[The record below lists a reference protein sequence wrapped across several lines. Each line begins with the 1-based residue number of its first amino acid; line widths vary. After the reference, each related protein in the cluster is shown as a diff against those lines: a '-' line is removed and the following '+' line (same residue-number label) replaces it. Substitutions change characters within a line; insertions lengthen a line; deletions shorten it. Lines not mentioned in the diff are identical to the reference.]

1 MEQLEVEDKVHLR
14 ESYLGERYNNWRY
27 AAELVE
33 RYGKDSLTYL
43 TLELDKNYFF
53 GTNTEGFIAYKIIDN
68 IMVCMGD
75 PICDEDYWDI
85 LFQEFTTFS
94 KRKRYKMCFCSISQE
109 FSTFLSEHGFSVSKY
124 GEEALIDLNAY
135 ELKGSKTSKL
145 RQKLKR
151 AEKLGITVIEYN
163 PRKHRDYKLED
174 KIVHISD
181 EWLVKKKGKLEFG
194 LGELNLDKPLGRRYF
209 VAIDPNE
216 DLHTIL
222 VFSPFNYGQGYF
234 LDVMRRRFDSIPG
247 VMEKSIID
255 AAMKMKDEGKKMV
268 SLGLAPLAGIEI
280 NGENCTLLEKG
291 MHFVFKNV
299 NQGYDFKAL
308 HDYKKKFAPTIWKS
322 RYIAHEPSL
331 LPVKVAYVM
340 IKARKRENVWLQLI
354 NGLWKSRKAFIT
366 KFR

>member
-1 MEQLEVEDKVHLR
+1 MEQLEVEDKIHLR
-14 ESYLGERYNNWRY
+14 NSYLGESYKNLNY

-33 RYGKDSLTYL
+33 RYGKDSLIYL

-53 GTNTEGFIAYKIIDN
+53 GANAEGFIAYKIIDN
-68 IMVCMGD
+68 IMVCMGN
-75 PICDEDYWDI
+75 PICEEDSLDV
-85 LFQEFTTFS
+85 LFQEFITFS
-94 KRKRYKMCFCSISQE
+94 KEKRYKVCFCSISEE
-109 FSTFLSEHGFSVSKY
+109 FSIFLSERGFSVSKY
-124 GEEALIDLNAY
+124 GEEALIDLDAY

-163 PRKHRDYKLED
+163 PKEHRDYKLEN

-181 EWLVKKKGKLEFG
+181 EWLAKKKGKLEFG

-209 VAIDPNE
+209 IAIDQNE
-216 DLHTIL
+216 DLHAIL
-222 VFSPFNYGQGYF
+222 VFSPFDYGQGYF

-247 VMEKSIID
+247 VMEKSVID
-255 AAMKMKDEGKKMV
+255 AAMKMKGEGKKMV
-268 SLGLAPLAGIEI
+268 SLGIAPLAGIEI
-280 NGENCTLLEKG
+280 NEDNCTLLERG

-308 HDYKKKFAPTIWKS
+308 YDYKRKFAPTIWKP
-322 RYIAHEPSL
+322 RYIAHESGL

-340 IKARKRENVWLQLI
+340 IKARKREKVWLQLI